1 MAKGRGI
8 PGIERFIG
16 RILLSR
22 WCAKHPPEA
31 TMPLVR
37 QQHDALLTL
46 MTDAGSR
53 AGVQVSIKR
62 LPGLEASSIN
72 YSLAMVADH
81 LARVNT
87 DLATT
92 IQHLA
97 RGEPCPIVVSTAN
110 YKPAPGTVPDR
121 ARADLELSLSRL
133 DHALADTAPIRRS
146 RVTHTHPWFGALP
159 ASTWACFPSFHQEI
173 HLKQARLIAAG
184 L

>member
-1 MAKGRGI
+1 MATGSGI

-16 RILLSR
+16 RIILSR

-31 TMPLVR
+31 TMALVKE
-37 QQHDALLTL
+37 QQAALLAL
-46 MTDAGSR
+46 MTDAGPR
-53 AGVQVSIKR
+53 AGVQVRIKR
-62 LPGLEASSIN
+62 LPGLEESSTN

-97 RGEPCPIVVSTAN
+97 KGELCPIVVSTAN
-110 YKPAPGTVPDR
+110 YKPLPGTDPDR
-121 ARADLELSLSRL
+121 ARADLETSLSRL
-133 DHALADTAPIRRS
+133 DHALADTAAIRRS
-146 RVTHTHPWFGALP
+146 TVRHTHPWFGALP
-159 ASTWACFPSFHQEI
+159 ASTWACFPTFHQEI